1 VINAIYRCIDLPL
14 TPLNRSFIMQLTAL
28 VVDDMHTN
36 VTLVSLLLK
45 KMGVI
50 PQGFGDPLAALSWCE
65 TNTPDLVLV
74 DYMMPEIN
82 GIEFI
87 ERFRALP
94 HKKQIP
100 IIMLTAMI
108 DREVKLKAYESSVND
123 FLLKPFDGIE
133 FSIRVQNMLALR
145 KIQLDLIRANDD
157 KLSAKARRHQA
168 VIEASADGYL
178 VVDMQGRLVEAN
190 AAYTQLSGYGN
201 EELLAMNICDLEAK
215 MDRADVAEQLKLIAQ
230 QKHVRFET
238 VHRARSGNCWP
249 VEVSVSYIEDEDG
262 GRCYSFLHDIS
273 RKKENE
279 ELLLKLSLAVEQSP
293 NGILISDT
301 QGKIEYVNA
310 AFSEISGYSAQEAIG
325 RITGFL
331 KSNHTPAS
339 TYEDLWST
347 LRQGNQW
354 QGEFINQRKN
364 GEFYNDFAIISPL
377 RQADG
382 RITHYVSIQKDITE
396 KKLMEQEVELYRLD
410 LENLVLTRTQEYLD
424 AKKQAEEA
432 NRAKS
437 DFLANM
443 SHEIRTPMNA
453 IIGFNELCLR
463 TNLNDQ
469 QRDYL
474 TKSGSA
480 SHTLLK
486 LINEILDISKIEAG
500 QMEIESIPID
510 IEQLFKNVS
519 NVLTPQLAKKS
530 LKLRINLEP
539 DIQLTPLKGDPLRLQ
554 QILLNLCGNAIKFSD
569 SGILRLSCQQM
580 SRAEYDVT
588 LRFAV
593 QDSGIGMSF
602 EQISSLFQPFKQAD
616 SSMTRRFGGTGLGL
630 SICKGL
636 IEKMGGQIWVESEL
650 GKGSTFFFTVNFAIG
665 DGSDQISKERNNSR
679 ATLEQEMSR
688 LRGINVLLVE
698 DNDFNQQVASELLSQ
713 LGLNVAVANNGS
725 EAIKQ
730 VENKNYDVVL
740 MDLQMP
746 VMDGYEAT
754 EQIRKNSRFKDLP
767 IIALTA
773 NVLSC
778 EKERCL
784 KAGMNDLLAKPIV
797 PEHLFEALLNWVEIG
812 PIAPVPASTPSSS
825 TSADSDEASASST
838 ILASLDYPGINAAAP
853 LKRMRGDV
861 AAFERMIAIFCEKF
875 QGIEKSMQ
883 AALDEKDYETLG
895 LHAHTVKGAAAT
907 IGADDLSRISAQIE
921 ELCKKPNPACGELL
935 NEFKSA
941 LDIVMS
947 GQTK

>member
-1 VINAIYRCIDLPL
+1 
-14 TPLNRSFIMQLTAL
+14 MKLTAI
-28 VVDDMHTN
+28 VVDDMEID
-36 VTLVSLLLK
+36 VTLVSHLLK
-45 KMGVI
+45 KMGVVAL
-50 PQGFGDPLAALSWCE
+50 GFVEPLAALSWCE
-65 TNTPDLVLV
+65 SNTPDLVLV
-74 DYMMPEIN
+74 DYMMPQLN

-87 ERFRALP
+87 KRFRALP

-100 IIMLTAMI
+100 IIMLTAKI

-123 FLLKPFDGIE
+123 FLLKPVDGIE
-133 FSIRVQNMLALR
+133 FSIRVQNILELR
-145 KIQLDLIRANDD
+145 KIQLDLIKANDD
-157 KLSAKARRHQA
+157 KLSIKARRHQA
-168 VIEASADGYL
+168 VIEASTDGYL
-178 VVDMQGRLVEAN
+178 VVDMQGGLLEAN
-190 AAYTQLSGYGN
+190 EAYSHLSGYSN
-201 EELLAMNICDLEAK
+201 DDLLAMNICDLEAK

-230 QKHVRFET
+230 KKHVRFET

-249 VEVSVSYIEDEDG
+249 VEVSVSYIQDEDG

-273 RKKENE
+273 RRKENE

-293 NGILISDT
+293 NAILISNT
-301 QGKIEYVNA
+301 QGRIEYVNA
-310 AFSEISGYSAQEAIG
+310 AFSEISGYSAEEAIG
-325 RITGFL
+325 QITGFL
-331 KSNHTPAS
+331 KSKHTPAS

-364 GEFYNDFAIISPL
+364 GEFYNDFAIVSPM

-382 RITHYVSIQKDITE
+382 KITHYVSIQKDITE
-396 KKLMEQEVELYRLD
+396 KKMIEQEVELYRLD
-410 LENLVLTRTQEYLD
+410 LENLVITRTQEYLD

-443 SHEIRTPMNA
+443 SHEIRTPINA

-480 SHTLLK
+480 SNTLLK

-500 QMEIESIPID
+500 QMEIETIPID
-510 IEQLFKNVS
+510 IEQLFKNVCH
-519 NVLTPQLAKKS
+519 VLTPQLAKKS

-539 DIQLTPLKGDPLRLQ
+539 DIQLTHLKGDPLRLQ

-569 SGILRLSCQQM
+569 TGILRLSCQQV
-580 SRAEYDVT
+580 SRAEDNLT
-588 LRFAV
+588 LRFSV
-593 QDSGIGMSF
+593 QDSGIGMSS

-636 IEKMGGQIWVESEL
+636 IEKMGGEIWVESEL
-650 GKGSTFFFTVNFAIG
+650 GQGSTFSFTVNFAIG
-665 DGSDQISKERNNSR
+665 DGSEQISKDHDYSR

-688 LRGINVLLVE
+688 LRGINLLLVE
-698 DNDFNQQVASELLSQ
+698 DNDFNQQVASDLLSQ
-713 LGLNVAVANNGS
+713 FGLNVDVANNGS
-725 EAIKQ
+725 EAIKR
-730 VENKNYDVVL
+730 VESKNYAVVL

-754 EQIRKNSRFKDLP
+754 TKIRSNSRFKDLP

-773 NVLSC
+773 NVLSF
-778 EKERCL
+778 EKERSL

-797 PEHLFEALLNWVEIG
+797 PEHLFEALLNWVATTTVSPSESSMS
-812 PIAPVPASTPSSS
+812 VQLDKVASQPLSIPDC
-825 TSADSDEASASST
+825 ADSVE
-838 ILASLDYPGINAAAP
+838 YPGINSSAP

-861 AAFERMIAIFCEKF
+861 AAFERMVAIFCEKF
-875 QGIEKSMQ
+875 HGIAESMQ
-883 AALDEKDYETLG
+883 AALDKKDYETLE

-907 IGADDLSRISAQIE
+907 IGADELSRISAQIE
-921 ELCKKPNPACGELL
+921 ALCKTQSPACAELL
-935 NEFKSA
+935 NELKSA

-947 GQTK
+947 GQSK